1 MIIFSNVPFD
11 AIDIG
16 RSLSVSRT
24 MTPTDIE
31 TLTFVSGDIDA
42 AQNAPI
48 VLCKGDIAV
57 TERGA
62 HDEGEI
68 DRPLKGIHRI
78 ARHQEQL
85 CEGPEVDL
93 DHVEHQQSKRGPNQ
107 CRQRLVRPDQPG
119 GICKAP
125 HERADQGVCPGRMST
140 DCHGD

>member
-1 MIIFSNVPFD
+1 MSIFSNVPFD
-11 AIDIG
+11 AIDTG

-93 DHVEHQQSKRGPNQ
+93 DHWSTSRASAVRINAGSVLCDLISRAVSAKR
-107 CRQRLVRPDQPG
+107 RTSER
-119 GICKAP
+119 IKACAP
-125 HERADQGVCPGRMST
+125 AA
-140 DCHGD
+140 